1 MYVYLILCYFSEYGA
16 VISHGDKTSVVSNIS
31 DIVRQPWFIGLIGG
45 IIFIL
50 LTVFFIILFIRRQAA
65 LKKGLQAHLS
75 GKVVLDI
82 FMLNFLDLFLF

>member
-1 MYVYLILCYFSEYGA
+1 M
-16 VISHGDKTSVVSNIS
+16 ISYGDKTSVVSNIG

-50 LTVFFIILFIRRQAA
+50 LTVFFIILFIRRRAA

-75 GKVVLDI
+75 GNI
-82 FMLNFLDLFLF
+82 FLHISANSA